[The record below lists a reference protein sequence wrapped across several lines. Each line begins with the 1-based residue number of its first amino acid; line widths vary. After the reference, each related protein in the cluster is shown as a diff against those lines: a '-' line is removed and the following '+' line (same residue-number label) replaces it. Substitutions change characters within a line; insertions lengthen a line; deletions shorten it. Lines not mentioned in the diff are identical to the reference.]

1 LQAQLQTEGRV
12 MEDVVRVLSTL
23 ALMGAVRSLAG
34 RYQASSGA
42 RIDAD
47 FAPTLG
53 LLERLRGGESA
64 DVVILTKQALDDLAA
79 KGIVVAASCA
89 DLARSFVGVAV
100 KTGAGHPDIATE
112 AALRRALLGARSVA
126 YSRIGASG
134 ILFAQLIERMG
145 IASEINARA
154 RIIPSGFT
162 GELLVT
168 GEAELAV
175 QQISEL
181 KQVAG
186 VEVVGP
192 IPHHLQTPA
201 VFSAGRLSVSKRPVQ
216 SDALLKYLASPE
228 VAPVLRESGLEP

>member
-1 LQAQLQTEGRV
+1 

-23 ALMGAVRSLAG
+23 ALMGAVRGLAG
-34 RYQASSGA
+34 RYQAAGGA

-53 LLERLRGGESA
+53 LLDRLRGGETA
-64 DVVILTKQALDDLAA
+64 DVVILTKQGLDDLASE
-79 KGIVVAASCA
+79 GSVVASSCV
-89 DLARSFVGVAV
+89 DLARSFVGIAV
-100 KTGAGHPDIATE
+100 KAGAAHPDIATE
-112 AALRRALLGARSVA
+112 PALRAALLGARSIA

-134 ILFAQLIERMG
+134 IFFAQLIERLG

-154 RIIPSGFT
+154 RIIPSGLT
-162 GELLVT
+162 AALLVS
-168 GEAELAV
+168 GEADLAV

-192 IPHHLQTPA
+192 IPRELQTAA
-201 VFSAGRLSVSKRPVQ
+201 VFSAGRWAASAKAAQ
-216 SDALLKYLASPE
+216 ADALLKYLASPE

>member
-1 LQAQLQTEGRV
+1 

-23 ALMGAVRSLAG
+23 ALMGAVRGLSG
-34 RYQASSGA
+34 RYQAAGGA

-53 LLERLRGGESA
+53 LLDRLRGGETA
-64 DVVILTKQALDDLAA
+64 DVVILTKQALDDLASQ
-79 KGIVVAASCA
+79 GSVVAASCV
-89 DLARSFVGVAV
+89 DLARSFVGIAV
-100 KTGAGHPDIATE
+100 KAGAAHPNIATE
-112 AALRRALLGARSVA
+112 PALRATLLGARSIA

-134 ILFAQLIERMG
+134 IFFAQLIERLG

-154 RIIPSGFT
+154 RIIPSGLT
-162 GELLVT
+162 AALLVG
-168 GEAELAV
+168 GEADLAV

-181 KQVAG
+181 KQVTG
-186 VEVVGP
+186 VEVIGP
-192 IPHHLQTPA
+192 IPHHLQSPA
-201 VFSAGRLSVSKRPVQ
+201 VFSAGRLAASKRVVQ

>member
-1 LQAQLQTEGRV
+1 

-23 ALMGAVRSLAG
+23 ALMGAVRGLAG
-34 RYQASSGA
+34 RYQAAGGA

-53 LLERLRGGESA
+53 LLDRLRGGETA
-64 DVVILTKQALDDLAA
+64 DVVILTRQALDDLASQ
-79 KGIVVAASCA
+79 GSVLASSCV
-89 DLARSFVGVAV
+89 DLARSFVGIAV
-100 KTGAGHPDIATE
+100 KAGAAHPDIATE
-112 AALRRALLGARSVA
+112 PALRAALLGARSIA

-134 ILFAQLIERMG
+134 IFFAQLIERLG

-154 RIIPSGFT
+154 RIIPSGLT
-162 GELLVT
+162 AALLVS
-168 GEAELAV
+168 GEADLAV

-192 IPHHLQTPA
+192 IPRELQTAA
-201 VFSAGRLSVSKRPVQ
+201 VFSAGRWAASAKAAQ
-216 SDALLKYLASPE
+216 ADALLKYLASPE

>member
-1 LQAQLQTEGRV
+1 
-12 MEDVVRVLSTL
+12 MENVVRVLSTL

-34 RYQASSGA
+34 RYEAEGGA
-42 RIDAD
+42 RINAD

-53 LLERLRGGESA
+53 LLDRLRSGEGA
-64 DVVILTKQALDDLAA
+64 DVVILTKEALDDLAA
-79 KGIVVAASCA
+79 KGTVVPDSRA
-89 DLARSFVGVAV
+89 DLARSFVGIAV
-100 KTGAGHPDIATE
+100 KAGADHPDIATE
-112 AALRRALLGARSVA
+112 AALRATLLDAHAVA

-134 ILFAQLIERMG
+134 IFFAQLIERMG
-145 IASEINARA
+145 IAPEINARA

-162 GELLVT
+162 AERLVT
-168 GEAELAV
+168 GEADLAV

-192 IPHHLQTPA
+192 IPLHLQSPA
-201 VFSAGRLSVSKRPVQ
+201 VFSAGRLAASKRVEQ
-216 SDALLKYLASPE
+216 SDALLRYLASLE

>member
-1 LQAQLQTEGRV
+1 MTEKSRGEGV
-12 MEDVVRVLSTL
+12 EMEDFVRVLSTL
-23 ALMGAVRSLAG
+23 ALMGAVRGLAG
-34 RYQASSGA
+34 RYQAAGGA

-53 LLERLRGGESA
+53 LLDRLRGGETA

-79 KGIVVAASCA
+79 QGSVVAASCV
-89 DLARSFVGVAV
+89 DLARSFVGIAV
-100 KTGAGHPDIATE
+100 KAGAAHPDIATE
-112 AALRRALLGARSVA
+112 PALRATLLGARSIA

-134 ILFAQLIERMG
+134 IFFAQLIERLE

-154 RIIPSGFT
+154 RIIPSGLT
-162 GELLVT
+162 AALLVS
-168 GEAELAV
+168 GEADLAV

-192 IPHHLQTPA
+192 IPRELQTAA
-201 VFSAGRLSVSKRPVQ
+201 VFSAGRWAASAKVAQ
-216 SDALLKYLASPE
+216 ADALLNYLASPE